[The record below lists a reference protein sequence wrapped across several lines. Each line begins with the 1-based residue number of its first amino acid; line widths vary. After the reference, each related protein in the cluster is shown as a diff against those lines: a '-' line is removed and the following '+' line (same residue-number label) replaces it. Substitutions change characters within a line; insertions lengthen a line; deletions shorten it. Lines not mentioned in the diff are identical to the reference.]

1 MPVHAQPG
9 LASVILAEIPRMRA
23 YARLMTND
31 RSEADRE
38 VEEAIKCVLADGIRW
53 SGGIQVRAEFIKI
66 LRGFLARDRRPP
78 LLQGVRD
85 VCGTFCCLFAALG
98 QTNTRDRTVTGV
110 GPALLE
116 VGFEDREAMILSAAA
131 GFTDLEI
138 AEICGCAPEIVKER
152 VQNGRARLA
161 ELLAVDFA
169 GGLNPVTVPAAAAE
183 AGDANVM
190 TAA

>member
-1 MPVHAQPG
+1 MPAHPQAD
-9 LASVILAEIPRMRA
+9 LASAILAEIPCMRA

-31 RSEADRE
+31 RFGADLE
-38 VEEAIKCVLADGIRW
+38 VEEAIKYVLADDIRW
-53 SGGIQVRAEFIKI
+53 SGGAQVRVGLMKI
-66 LRGFLARDRRPP
+66 LRGFLARHRRPP

-85 VCGTFCCLFAALG
+85 ACGTFCCLFAALG
-98 QTNTRDRTVTGV
+98 QTNTSGRTVTGV

-116 VGFEDREAMILSAAA
+116 VGFDDREAMILSAAA
-131 GFTDLEI
+131 GFTVLEI
-138 AEICGCAPEIVKER
+138 AEICGCTRETVKER

-161 ELLAVDFA
+161 ELLAVEFA
-169 GGLNPVTVPAAAAE
+169 DNLNPVTAPAAAVE

>member
-1 MPVHAQPG
+1 
-9 LASVILAEIPRMRA
+9 MRA
-23 YARLMTND
+23 YARLMTNN
-31 RSEADRE
+31 RSEADRV
-38 VEEAIKCVLADGIRW
+38 VEETLNSVFADDIRW
-53 SGGIQVRAEFIKI
+53 SGGSQLRVALIKT

-85 VCGTFCCLFAALG
+85 ACGTFCCLFAALG
-98 QTNTRDRTVTGV
+98 QTNTWGRTVTGV

-169 GGLNPVTVPAAAAE
+169 GDLNPVTVPAAAAE

-190 TAA
+190 TAV

>member
-1 MPVHAQPG
+1 
-9 LASVILAEIPRMRA
+9 MRA

-31 RSEADRE
+31 RFGADLE
-38 VEEAIKCVLADGIRW
+38 VEEAIKCVLADDIRW
-53 SGGIQVRAEFIKI
+53 SGGAQVRVGLMKI

-85 VCGTFCCLFAALG
+85 ACGTFCCLFAALG
-98 QTNTRDRTVTGV
+98 QTNTSGRTVTGV

-116 VGFEDREAMILSAAA
+116 VGFDDREAMVLSVAA
-131 GFTDLEI
+131 GFTVLEI
-138 AEICGCAPEIVKER
+138 AEICGCTRETVKER

-161 ELLAVDFA
+161 ELLAVEFA
-169 GGLNPVTVPAAAAE
+169 DNLNPVTVPAAAAE

-190 TAA
+190 RAV